1 MTIEKRQKIRKSV
14 DTATPVLNLHS
25 GEHFGYLVNI
35 TKKGFM
41 LSSDFLI
48 NPNCIYQVTIN
59 IQQDNF
65 TLEVGAESLWSE
77 SSLEQDLFWTGFRI
91 IDISKANQ
99 QSLEA
104 YA

>member
-1 MTIEKRQKIRKSV
+1 MFSDNYAYASKEQRKIIVGSEEWCSFPGIGIPAIKARV
-14 DTATPVLNLHS
+14 DSGAKTSSLHA
-25 GEHFGYLVNI
+25 F
-35 TKKGFM
+35 
-41 LSSDFLI
+41 
-48 NPNCIYQVTIN
+48 N

-77 SSLEQDLFWTGFRI
+77 SSLEQGLFWTGFRI